1 MFKIFGYLKNSI
13 PQVLLIIVL
22 LIIQAWG
29 DLTLP
34 QYTSDIVDIGI
45 QNGGIEN
52 AAADAL
58 SVDGYNALE
67 TFMNDEQKSILAK
80 SYTLVKKGEAADSQ
94 KDCFPA
100 SADND
105 VYFLNEL
112 TEDEKQHLINTV
124 GIPMTAAE
132 MTKEL
137 SFEDLS
143 SMTEK
148 QGIKLP
154 FTSFERQ
161 EKCSVFLPEK
171 QMHLRLLRHLRKK
184 AAWEIPICRHCLTK
198 YRKCREL

>member
-52 AAADAL
+52 VAADAL

-67 TFMNDEQKSILAK
+67 AFMNDEQKSILAK
-80 SYTLVKKGEAADSQ
+80 SYTLVKKGEATDSQ
-94 KDCFPA
+94 KDRFPA

-105 VYFLNEL
+105 VYFLNDL
-112 TEDEKQHLINTV
+112 TEDEKQQLIDVADIGCGNRV
-124 GIPMTAAE
+124 N
-132 MTKEL
+132 
-137 SFEDLS
+137 
-143 SMTEK
+143 
-148 QGIKLP
+148 
-154 FTSFERQ
+154 
-161 EKCSVFLPEK
+161 
-171 QMHLRLLRHLRKK
+171 
-184 AAWEIPICRHCLTK
+184 
-198 YRKCREL
+198 

>member
-22 LIIQAWG
+22 LIIQSWG

-67 TFMNDEQKSILAK
+67 AFMNDEQKSILAK

-94 KDCFPA
+94 KDRFPET
-100 SADND
+100 ADND

-112 TEDEKQHLINTV
+112 TEDDKQQLINTV
-124 GIPMTAAE
+124 DIPMTAAE

-154 FTSFERQ
+154 FTSFEQ
-161 EKCSVFLPEK
+161 AEEMFGIS
-171 QMHLRLLRHLRKK
+171 
-184 AAWEIPICRHCLTK
+184 
-198 YRKCREL
+198 

>member
-67 TFMNDEQKSILAK
+67 AFMNDEQKSILAK
-80 SYTLVKKGEAADSQ
+80 SYTLVKKGEATDSQ
-94 KDCFPA
+94 KDRFPG

-112 TEDEKQHLINTV
+112 TEAEKESQDAGQEGHQNRKIFCTGADCGTGCRCIQNLRGRLQLAFPV
-124 GIPMTAAE
+124 AAE
-132 MTKEL
+132 TGYSE
-137 SFEDLS
+137 
-143 SMTEK
+143 
-148 QGIKLP
+148 KLP
-154 FTSFERQ
+154 
-161 EKCSVFLPEK
+161 
-171 QMHLRLLRHLRKK
+171 
-184 AAWEIPICRHCLTK
+184 CRRPFGHGGAD
-198 YRKCREL
+198 RRR

>member
-80 SYTLVKKGEAADSQ
+80 SYTLVKKKAKRPILRKIA
-94 KDCFPA
+94 F
-100 SADND
+100 
-105 VYFLNEL
+105 
-112 TEDEKQHLINTV
+112 
-124 GIPMTAAE
+124 
-132 MTKEL
+132 
-137 SFEDLS
+137 
-143 SMTEK
+143 
-148 QGIKLP
+148 
-154 FTSFERQ
+154 
-161 EKCSVFLPEK
+161 
-171 QMHLRLLRHLRKK
+171 LRL
-184 AAWEIPICRHCLTK
+184 PIMTFIF
-198 YRKCREL
+198 